1 MGLFGNHHST
11 SESTIT
17 NANNQTSV
25 TNTNISNETTNV
37 TDNSMQIYQNLIQ
50 NTISKLI
57 QSCGMSIEQ
66 ANEAVNIVKNGE
78 GMQSL
83 DFIHGGDIDQ
93 SCVLDTLNNLQIELD
108 HINSNQKTTGEGDKD
123 SISCPICA
131 ENIPSSSEVC
141 PICAEP
147 LSNAL
152 SVSTPPISDSIHNID
167 PPSFHHID
175 STGENMMGEV
185 LEELKKINENLN
197 LITKHILLD

>member
-1 MGLFGNHHST
+1 MGLFGNNSI

-17 NANNQTSV
+17 NTNNQSSV
-25 TNTNISNETTNV
+25 TNTNISNETTNTNV
-37 TDNSMQIYQNLIQ
+37 TDNSMQIYQ

-78 GMQSL
+78 GIQSL
-83 DFIHGGDIDQ
+83 DFIRGGDVDQ
-93 SCVLDTLNNLQIELD
+93 SCVLDTLNNLQIELE
-108 HINSNQKTTGEGDKD
+108 HINSNQKSTGEGSKD

-152 SVSTPPISDSIHNID
+152 SISTPPISDSIHNTD
-167 PPSFHHID
+167 PPTFHHID
-175 STGENMMGEV
+175 PTGENTMGEV

-197 LITKHILLD
+197 LIVKHLLLD

>member
-1 MGLFGNHHST
+1 MGLFGNNSI

-17 NANNQTSV
+17 NTNNQSSV

-152 SVSTPPISDSIHNID
+152 SISTPPISDSIHNID

-197 LITKHILLD
+197 LIAKHILLD